1 MGLEDWKDFLPSDNN
16 ISTPLNSMKS
26 ENLKKAKK
34 VISQNYIENE
44 MFKKAYNYMCELE
57 SEGK

>member
-1 MGLEDWKDFLPSDNN
+1 
-16 ISTPLNSMKS
+16 MKS
-26 ENLKKAKK
+26 ENRKKAKK

-44 MFKKAYNYMCELE
+44 MFKKAYNYMFELE